1 MEQSSEQ
8 VLIARLNS
16 ETAKISWHDL
26 QTHYAAG
33 NVLAV
38 AEQGDLIQVAV
49 ALHNDNTARVKQ
61 WLAEH
66 VVFHVSDQQALDWH
80 EQNTLVWALVI
91 PPFVLVQAV
100 AAQAFTSPRDSRSLN
115 QKAAAKEL

>member
-26 QTHYAAG
+26 QSHYAAG

-115 QKAAAKEL
+115 

>member
-66 VVFHVSDQQALDWH
+66 VVFHVSDKQALDWH

-115 QKAAAKEL
+115 